1 MKQFKGTPGERLVS
15 DNGVFFDINC
25 GNQKIGDTCA
35 SQHEFDNSV
44 HMDGGVAAANAQ
56 LIVAA
61 PELLEAL
68 QEIMIKFGHVGD
80 ASTWSI
86 SESVEGVK
94 ARAAI
99 AKALGE

>member
-1 MKQFKGTPGERLVS
+1 MKQFKGTPGMWS
-15 DNGVFFDINC
+15 YTDNGVFFDIKSGC
-25 GNQKIGDTCA
+25 DYIGDVCGSMHA
-35 SQHEFDNSV
+35 FDNSV
-44 HMDGGVAAANAQ
+44 HTHDGVAKANAR
-56 LIVAA
+56 LIAAA

-68 QEIMIKFGHVGD
+68 QGIMVKFGHMGD

-99 AKALGE
+99 SKALGE